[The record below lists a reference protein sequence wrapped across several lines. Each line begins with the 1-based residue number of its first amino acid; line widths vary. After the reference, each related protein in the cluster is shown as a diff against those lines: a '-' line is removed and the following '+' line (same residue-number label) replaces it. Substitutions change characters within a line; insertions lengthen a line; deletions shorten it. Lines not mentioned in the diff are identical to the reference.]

1 MARIP
6 YADTQA
12 QTTKPLVE
20 RMATERGS
28 VLHLYQMLLHS
39 PPVAEGWLGF
49 LTAIRQRTELADET
63 RELVIM
69 RIAALN
75 QATYEA
81 DQHRPIAVAAGL
93 TEVQIDSLARL
104 ESRASFNAQQQAV
117 LALTD
122 AMTQDV
128 HVTDQT
134 MSRVRDHF
142 DDRELVEL
150 VATIAAYNMVSR
162 FLVALEV
169 QSSDETEPRRC

>member
-12 QTTKPLVE
+12 QTIKPLVE

-104 ESRASFNAQQQAV
+104 EPRASFNAQQQAV

-134 MSRVRDHF
+134 MSFVRDHF